1 MSTEDFFTFKR
12 ESLLQYTVDN
22 KVSALAP
29 RMRICSLGK
38 KKVSVVHIN
47 RCPLSTLTGIRIKR
61 NVRAFP
67 RDKETCPYNN
77 EVSDPY

>member
-22 KVSALAP
+22 SVCISAEVDF
-29 RMRICSLGK
+29 IWE
-38 KKVSVVHIN
+38 SVHWARK
-47 RCPLSTLTGIRIKR
+47 RCPLSTLRGVRIKR

-67 RDKETCPYNN
+67 RDKETCLYNN